1 MINLSNKGALLI
13 GGKRIGRIIANR
25 LAKEKIN
32 IALVYNTSKIIA
44 DETLKEISPLVKKS
58 CTIKADISNEKQVK
72 NMLSIAQKKLQDI
85 SFIINLASTFNRTP
99 YNQLNGKDW
108 DNSMN
113 FAKGNYLVCLE
124 GSKYMMKNNG
134 KTKGHIITFGDWA
147 ATNTPYKNY
156 LPYLTAKASIDF
168 MTRVFATELSEYN
181 ILVNSIAPG
190 PTIQPPEYSQ
200 KSWDEKVIKS
210 TALIQESSANEISEF
225 IITLLKSETITGET
239 IKIDSG
245 SHLRSR

>member
-32 IALVYNTSKIIA
+32 IALIYRTSKTIA
-44 DETLKEISPLVKKS
+44 EETMKEISPLTKRS
-58 CTIKADISNEKQVK
+58 CVIKADISNEIQVK
-72 NMLSIAQKKLQDI
+72 NMFSVAYKTLKDI
-85 SFIINLASTFNRTP
+85 SFVINLASTFYRTP
-99 YNQLNGKDW
+99 YNQLNAQAW

-124 GSKYMMKNNG
+124 ASKYMMENNR

-147 ATNTPYKNY
+147 ALNTPYQNY

-168 MTRVFATELSEYN
+168 MTRVFATELSKHN

-190 PTIQPPEYSQ
+190 PTIQPLEYDQ
-200 KSWDEKVIKS
+200 KAWIEKVIK
-210 TALIQESSANEISEF
+210 TTPLMQESSVDEISEF

-245 SHLRSR
+245 SHLRYG

>member
-13 GGKRIGRIIANR
+13 GGKRMGRIIANR

-32 IALVYNTSKIIA
+32 IALIYHTSKTIA
-44 DETLKEISPLVKKS
+44 DETLKEISPLSKKS
-58 CTIKADISNEKQVK
+58 CVIKADISNETQVK
-72 NMLSIAQKKLQDI
+72 NMFSVAQKKLQNI
-85 SFIINLASTFNRTP
+85 SFVINLASTFHRTP
-99 YNQLNGKDW
+99 YNQLNGQDW
-108 DNSMN
+108 DTSMN

-124 GSKYMMKNNG
+124 GSKYMMKNNS

-147 ATNTPYKNY
+147 ATNTPYRNY

-168 MTRVFATELSEYN
+168 MTRIFATELSEYN

-190 PTIQPPEYSQ
+190 PTIQPPEYNQ
-200 KSWDEKVIKS
+200 KKWNEKVIKS
-210 TALIQESSANEISEF
+210 TPLMKESSVDEISEF

-239 IKIDSG
+239 IRIDSG
-245 SHLRSR
+245 SHLRYR